1 MQMMRDYFR
10 SFVPWTCGE
19 CGNQHIPGTK
29 TTCPKCQAPRDG
41 IPADA
46 RQITRIYEGEQAM
59 QAGIEQM
66 TAKGWRV
73 VSQNSYQPR
82 AGAGRIVALGIFAA
96 VVKPPQKFTV
106 IYERA

>member
-1 MQMMRDYFR
+1 MQRITQRIM
-10 SFVPWTCGE
+10 PWSCGE
-19 CGNQHIPGTK
+19 CGQKNISANK
-29 TTCPKCQAPRDG
+29 TSCPKCSAPRGG